1 MIQFAGNSIV
11 HFFNALFLTK
21 RFFLAGM
28 FCFILFTFSYLAEIL
43 YAPAVIISWIFLF
56 VLIADIILLFSMP
69 KTIVKRQVHSRM
81 SNGDENPV
89 VLHLK
94 NLSPLKTTLQII
106 DELPVQFQ
114 VRDFMINTSL
124 KGSEKKQLK
133 YNLRPTER
141 GEYFFGNIHVFI
153 ASTLGLLRR
162 RITINAQ
169 EKVSVYPSYIQLRN
183 YQLLTGNTI
192 NASGG
197 NKKIRKV
204 GNSFEFEQVKDYVI
218 GDDIRKLNWKAT
230 ARNGMM
236 MVNQY
241 TDEKSQQVFII
252 IDKGRLMKMPFEG
265 LTLLDYAI
273 NSALVLTHVCLQ
285 KQDKIGLITFAEKFA
300 DIVPADRKMTQREII
315 VRSLYN
321 QNTTFLEADFE
332 MLYMQVRA
340 KIKQRSMLILFTNF
354 ETLTGVKRQM
364 QYLRSLSKHH
374 LLLVVFFENTS
385 LKQLSAA
392 DAETVEDVYV
402 KTIADKFIMEKR
414 LIVKELHQAGILSLL
429 TTPQEL
435 TVQTINSY
443 VDLKSRQLI

>member
-1 MIQFAGNSIV
+1 
-11 HFFNALFLTK
+11 
-21 RFFLAGM
+21 
-28 FCFILFTFSYLAEIL
+28 
-43 YAPAVIISWIFLF
+43 
-56 VLIADIILLFSMP
+56 MP
-69 KTIVKRQVHSRM
+69 PIIVKRQVHSRM

-89 VLHLK
+89 VLHVK
-94 NLSPLKTTLQII
+94 NLSPFQTQVQII

-114 VRDFMINTSL
+114 VRDFKIHTSL

-133 YNLRPTER
+133 YSLRPTER
-141 GEYFFGNIHVFI
+141 GEYLFGDIRVFI
-153 ASTLGLLRR
+153 ASALGFLRR
-162 RITINAQ
+162 RITIHAE

-192 NASGG
+192 QVNGG
-197 NKKIRKV
+197 NKKIRKT

-252 IDKGRLMKMPFEG
+252 IDKGRLMKMPFDG
-265 LTLLDYAI
+265 LTLLDHAI

-285 KQDKIGLITFAEKFA
+285 KQDKIGLVTFAEKLL
-300 DIVPADRKMTQREII
+300 DIIPADRKMTQREII
-315 VRSLYN
+315 VRSLYK
-321 QNTTFLEADFE
+321 QQTSFLEADFE

-354 ETLTGVKRQM
+354 ESLTGAKRQM
-364 QYLRSLSKHH
+364 QYLRSLSRHH

-392 DAETVEDVYV
+392 DAETLEDVYV

-414 LIVKELHQAGILSLL
+414 LIVKELQQAGILSLL

-443 VDLKSRQLI
+443 VDLRSRQMI